1 MHAIIMAALTVVLA
15 AEPAATGRPAE
26 WAALVQ
32 GRELEQARALCEGW
46 LTSGGDDA
54 TKAEAHKCLANVELA
69 SHGEHALRLGGD
81 DGGGFAAPGY
91 DEAPALRALTHLDA
105 AVKLAPGD
113 LSIHQGRLH
122 VLLLAAMYGRMV
134 PALEESERL
143 YPGKDGLDAWL
154 AFSAELLQR
163 RALKVAEAFL
173 RSLEKRHRGDH
184 RVARNL
190 AAVYG
195 AMKRDADALEWA
207 QRAVKAAPNDP
218 VDAWN
223 LARVHDLAGRLKQAD
238 AAYQKAL
245 ALQPDAERAKA
256 ACLYAEF
263 LATKRKDPSRA
274 CAMQQQH
281 ECEQS
286 ACVR

>member
-1 MHAIIMAALTVVLA
+1 MHAIIMGALTVVLA
-15 AEPAATGRPAE
+15 VEPAATARPAE
-26 WAALVQ
+26 WGALV
-32 GRELEQARALCEGW
+32 RAHDFEKARALCDGW
-46 LTSGGDDA
+46 LSSPDAA
-54 TKAEAHKCLANVELA
+54 TKAEAHKCLANVELGA
-69 SHGEHALRLGGD
+69 HGEHAVRLGGD

-91 DEAPALRALTHLDA
+91 DEAPALRALAHLDA
-105 AVKLAPGD
+105 AALLAPGD

-122 VLLLAAMYGRMV
+122 VLLLAAMYERMI
-134 PALEESERL
+134 PALLESDLL

-154 AFSAELLQR
+154 AFSAELFQR
-163 RALKVAEAFL
+163 RALAAAEAFL
-173 RSLEKRHRGDH
+173 LALEKRHPGDH
-184 RVARNL
+184 RVAGNL

-195 AMKRDADALEWA
+195 MLKRDGEALSWA
-207 QRAVKAAPNDP
+207 QRAVKAAPKDP

-223 LARVHDLAGRLKQAD
+223 LARVLDYMDRLKQAD

-245 ALQPDAERAKA
+245 VLQPEAERAKS

-263 LATKRKDPSRA
+263 VVTKLKDWRRA
-274 CAMQQQH
+274 CSLQQQH